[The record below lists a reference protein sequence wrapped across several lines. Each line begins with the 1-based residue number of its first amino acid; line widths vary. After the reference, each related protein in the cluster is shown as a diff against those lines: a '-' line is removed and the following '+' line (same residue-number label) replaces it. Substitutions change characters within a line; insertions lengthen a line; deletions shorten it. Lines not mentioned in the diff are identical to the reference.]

1 MAGQVGELTP
11 HEGGLEPD
19 EEYDGL
25 LFSGVSFDE
34 AAAGNCHFLDCSFL
48 NVSFGDARSV
58 QAL

>member
-25 LFSGVSFDE
+25 LFSGVSFDD
-34 AAAGNCHFLDCSFL
+34 AAAGNCHFLD
-48 NVSFGDARSV
+48 
-58 QAL
+58 